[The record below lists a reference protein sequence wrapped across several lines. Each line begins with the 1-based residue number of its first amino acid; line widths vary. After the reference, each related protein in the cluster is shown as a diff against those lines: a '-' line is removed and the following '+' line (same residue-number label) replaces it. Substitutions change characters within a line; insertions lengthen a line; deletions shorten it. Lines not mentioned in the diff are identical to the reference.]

1 MGKISRILDVISYW
15 TGYLAGGA
23 LLAIMG
29 LTIIE
34 VISRYVIHHPLML
47 ADEFGGYSLV
57 IISFLGFAYTWKER
71 GHIRITFAISRL
83 STGMSNWLRIVT
95 RIAGLAYV
103 ILASKVS
110 YDFIIDAFRRNIRS
124 NSQLMTPLKWPEMAI
139 PVGLTLLA
147 LIIIMDIILGI
158 SQVMRGVDVEKLEEE
173 KAEEGAI

>member
-1 MGKISRILDVISYW
+1 MGRISRTLQAISYW
-15 TGYLAGGA
+15 TGYLAGW
-23 LLAIMG
+23 AIMAIMS

-34 VISRYVIHHPLML
+34 VISRYGLHHPLML
-47 ADEFGGYSLV
+47 ADELGGYSLV
-57 IISFLGFAYTWKER
+57 IISFLGLAYTWKER
-71 GHIRITFAISRL
+71 GHIRITFVINRL
-83 STGMSNWLRIVT
+83 PKGISNWLRIIT
-95 RIAGLAYV
+95 RTAGLAYV

-158 SQVMRGVDVEKLEEE
+158 SQVMRGVNIEKLEEE